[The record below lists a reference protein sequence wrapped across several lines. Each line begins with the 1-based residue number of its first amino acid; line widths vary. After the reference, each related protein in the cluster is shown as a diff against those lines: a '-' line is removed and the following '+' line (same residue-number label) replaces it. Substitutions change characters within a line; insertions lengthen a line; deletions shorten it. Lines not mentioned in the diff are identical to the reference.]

1 MSLPTASI
9 EVLPPEILLPI
20 VTSLPGL
27 DTLWDLL
34 RASPNV
40 WRLFNENA
48 LYIIENILSS
58 PNAILPPVVAEAVRA
73 VILARSKA
81 LPFRSLHEFQHQFL
95 LKLFPVF
102 RINNKTKDNLINI
115 EPQVL
120 SAAAPSVL
128 VLRSTVATAYQISAL
143 SQACLSSY
151 LERLRDL
158 SFRPM
163 HCHDP
168 NLSYTNSYGSGYGV
182 EWVPAWDRVFQGTP
196 AKVVDAGQPN
206 WVEEMRAVRALWI
219 IQLVGEVQCQSQ
231 SQSQRERDT
240 LDWPNEDVDKLK
252 DMNPANMI
260 DQNQY
265 HEALQKSEEVKS
277 LMYYIATLGEVKQDT
292 DTYTYYRLPPPP
304 PFARWIT
311 ASPNRN
317 ERFSKF
323 LRYRRDGTPLSL
335 RSPTD
340 DHLWGRTEEAL
351 RQEASGMLIYRRLNR
366 PPTDTVGASP
376 IEGVK
381 FGSFRQL
388 GFAFWDMWRMHLLGM
403 HSGLDGHGHDHDHDL
418 PSDPFY
424 MFAWESILASDEVAS
439 LKAELREQWRIK
451 LQRHEL
457 NQKRIQEDDQE
468 REETR

>member
-48 LYIIENILSS
+48 LYIIENILSG

-73 VILARSKA
+73 VIVARSEA
-81 LPFRSLHEFQHQFL
+81 LPFRNLHEFQHQFL
-95 LKLFPVF
+95 VKLFPVF
-102 RINNKTKDNLINI
+102 RTINKTMDNLINI
-115 EPQVL
+115 EHQVL
-120 SAAAPSVL
+120 SAAAPSVF

-163 HCHDP
+163 HCLDP
-168 NLSYTNSYGSGYGV
+168 NLSYSSSYGSRYGV

-219 IQLVGEVQCQSQ
+219 IQLVGEVQCQ
-231 SQSQRERDT
+231 RERDT

-252 DMNPANMI
+252 DMNPADMI
-260 DQNQY
+260 DRNQY
-265 HEALQKSEEVKS
+265 PEALQKSEEVKS
-277 LMYYIATLGEVKQDT
+277 LMHYIATLGEVKQNT
-292 DTYTYYRLPPPP
+292 DTYYRLPPPP
-304 PFARWIT
+304 PFVRWIT
-311 ASPNRN
+311 APPNRN
-317 ERFSKF
+317 ERFYKF
-323 LRYRRDGTPLSL
+323 LRYRWDGTPLSF
-335 RSPTD
+335 RYPTD
-340 DHLWGRTEEAL
+340 DHFWGRTEEAL
-351 RQEASGMLIYRRLNR
+351 RQEAPGMLIYRRLNR
-366 PPTDTVGASP
+366 PLTDTVGASP

-388 GFAFWDMWRMHLLGM
+388 GFAFWDTWRMHLLGM
-403 HSGLDGHGHDHDHDL
+403 HSGLDDHIL
-418 PSDPFY
+418 PSDSFY
-424 MFAWESILASDEVAS
+424 MFAWESILPTDEVAS
-439 LKAELREQWRIK
+439 LKAELREQWRIM

-468 REETR
+468 GEESS